1 LLLIKNMDIKKL
13 EINLFK
19 TSEIQ
24 NGDTILVKIDE
35 EKKSKLKK
43 EDIKFLYDEIK
54 KIVKKDISI
63 YFFPKYLS
71 IDIIKNHVKNIEDSK
86 ESILKEGDKINENN

>member
-1 LLLIKNMDIKKL
+1 MDIKSL

-19 TSEIQ
+19 SSEI
-24 NGDTILVKIDE
+24 NDGDTILVKIDQ
-35 EKKSKLKK
+35 EKKKNLGK

-54 KIVKKDISI
+54 KITKKDISI
-63 YFFPKYLS
+63 YFFPKDLS

-86 ESILKEGDKINENN
+86 ESILKEGEKLDENND

>member
-1 LLLIKNMDIKKL
+1 MNIKSL

-19 TSEIQ
+19 TSEI
-24 NGDTILVKIDE
+24 NDGDTILVKIDDD
-35 EKKSKLKK
+35 KKKEFQK

-54 KIVKKDISI
+54 KITKKDISI

-86 ESILKEGDKINENN
+86 ESILQEGEKLNENND

>member
-1 LLLIKNMDIKKL
+1 MDIKSL

-24 NGDTILVKIDE
+24 DGDTILVKIDE

-43 EDIKFLYDEIK
+43 EDIRYLYEQIRN
-54 KIVKKDISI
+54 IAKKDISI
-63 YFFPKYLS
+63 YFFPKNLS
-71 IDIIKNHVKNIEDSK
+71 ISIIKNHIKNLEFQNQNIEK
-86 ESILKEGDKINENN
+86 EIEENEKN